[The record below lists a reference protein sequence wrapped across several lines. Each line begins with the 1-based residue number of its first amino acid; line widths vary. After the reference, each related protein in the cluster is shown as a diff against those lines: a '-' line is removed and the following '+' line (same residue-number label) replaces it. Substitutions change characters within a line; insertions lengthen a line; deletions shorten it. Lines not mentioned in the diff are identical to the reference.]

1 MIDVGGKLPTERVA
15 RARAFL
21 EMSAKTLDLIRG
33 GGIEKGDVFA
43 TATVAGIVAAKRTSD
58 IIPLCHPLRLSGV
71 DVRVEPAGRKTIR
84 IETVVRA
91 TDRTGV
97 EMEALLAA
105 AVAGLTVYDMC
116 KAVDRTLRMTDLE
129 LVEKRGGKSGDY
141 VRPGRGR
148 RAGLRG

>member
-105 AVAGLTVYDMC
+105 AVAASPSTTCARRSTGP
-116 KAVDRTLRMTDLE
+116 
-129 LVEKRGGKSGDY
+129 SG
-141 VRPGRGR
+141 
-148 RAGLRG
+148 